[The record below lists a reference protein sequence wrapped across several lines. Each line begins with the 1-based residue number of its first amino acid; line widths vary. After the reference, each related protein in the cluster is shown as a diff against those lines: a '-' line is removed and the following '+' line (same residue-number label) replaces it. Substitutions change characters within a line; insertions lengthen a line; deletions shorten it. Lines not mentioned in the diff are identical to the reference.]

1 MLLSSYR
8 RKLIGMFTLIAL
20 IPIILFVISVYTRI
34 NTYVIEENLK
44 ARTSLIL
51 NEAEKLDM
59 WFMSNA
65 EKVKDISA
73 SYPFIKT
80 LMDENDGDRRV
91 NEYLDSQLT
100 SSKEILNIRL
110 VMMDSKQYSSQ
121 NINFLENPRLKNDY
135 INAMQEKELV
145 WTLQDYDNAQPS
157 VITAS
162 VPFFGI
168 DGKIEGVL
176 LVDFSFDGVLNR
188 INEIKREDK
197 SINYVLTKE
206 GKILSVLCEEN
217 IDLDKF
223 YKDYEEKIYELV
235 QKTIDSDTGRETV
248 DLDKEYLVFYSTVNS
263 VNWKI
268 MHLIPAHIV
277 YDSLSAFIKYVV
289 FITGVSLILVVVLA
303 MLFSGIFSEPLLKL
317 KNGAIEIQNGN
328 YDYKFEIKK
337 EDEFGQVAMAFNDMA
352 EKLSKSYKDLS
363 DNNSMLVEANERL
376 QEINIELEASYE
388 QLKAT
393 TDQLNESEQRFRTL
407 LGNIDDLV
415 WIMDRDLNVV
425 FVNDQV
431 ESVLKVKSDR
441 FLGRNLNELV
451 NYVIGDGEIFLKD
464 IFEIDLKNRQVQV
477 TYSSRDIAIL
487 EVSTKRVYEDGKL
500 VAIHG
505 VIRDIT
511 ERKRMEESII
521 KRNEELVVINRVSR
535 GLTTAMNIDTLMQRA
550 VDGISKIVNIS
561 SCAIGLLEDE
571 KLVLKAFSGETSELV
586 ANETVL
592 PDDDEIGEVV
602 QTGKIKMLE
611 LSKYNDKSGKLVGLV
626 NSGNVN
632 YLSVLPIK
640 ARGKTSGIMLI
651 GSKNKL
657 DKGEF
662 SVLASISNQIAL
674 ITENIDL
681 YQGLKSNYLKTIKTL
696 AAAIEAK
703 DEYTEG
709 HSNRV
714 AKYALEIAKY
724 MGMPKKFCEE
734 IEVAGILHDV
744 GKIGIKD
751 GVLSKPGRLTEN
763 EYEMIRRHP
772 IIGSKILESV
782 GFSETIMNAIKFHH
796 KRYDLKGYPEE
807 IYIEELP
814 LEAAII
820 GVADA
825 FDAMTTSRA
834 YRKAITVEEA
844 LRELAKNKGTQF
856 NPYIVDIMIDIHKR
870 DKKVIEIILESEN
883 YKKQVSLA

>member
-1 MLLSSYR
+1 
-8 RKLIGMFTLIAL
+8 
-20 IPIILFVISVYTRI
+20 VYTRI

>member
-1 MLLSSYR
+1 
-8 RKLIGMFTLIAL
+8 
-20 IPIILFVISVYTRI
+20 VYTRI

-110 VMMDSKQYSSQ
+110 VMMDSKLYSSQ

-277 YDSLSAFIKYVV
+277 YDSLSVFIKYVV

>member
-1 MLLSSYR
+1 
-8 RKLIGMFTLIAL
+8 
-20 IPIILFVISVYTRI
+20 
-34 NTYVIEENLK
+34 
-44 ARTSLIL
+44 
-51 NEAEKLDM
+51 
-59 WFMSNA
+59 
-65 EKVKDISA
+65 
-73 SYPFIKT
+73 
-80 LMDENDGDRRV
+80 
-91 NEYLDSQLT
+91 
-100 SSKEILNIRL
+100 
-110 VMMDSKQYSSQ
+110 
-121 NINFLENPRLKNDY
+121 
-135 INAMQEKELV
+135 
-145 WTLQDYDNAQPS
+145 
-157 VITAS
+157 
-162 VPFFGI
+162 
-168 DGKIEGVL
+168 
-176 LVDFSFDGVLNR
+176 
-188 INEIKREDK
+188 
-197 SINYVLTKE
+197 
-206 GKILSVLCEEN
+206 
-217 IDLDKF
+217 
-223 YKDYEEKIYELV
+223 V

-277 YDSLSAFIKYVV
+277 YDSLSVFIKYVV